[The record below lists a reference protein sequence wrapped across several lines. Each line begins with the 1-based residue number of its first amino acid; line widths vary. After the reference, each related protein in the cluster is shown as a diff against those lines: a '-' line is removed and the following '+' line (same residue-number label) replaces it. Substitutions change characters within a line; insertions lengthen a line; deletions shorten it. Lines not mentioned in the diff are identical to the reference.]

1 MNSALGIVIGLAV
14 LSCIFWILGAGVCRL
29 MGRKEEPGFLWLFGM
44 ALFLGIFSV
53 VDIFTEAGGAA
64 FHVLFYTA
72 LAVLVIAVA
81 LGVVYLVRAG
91 RKEGGSWM
99 RYPARDV
106 WLLLFLVLLVVQIW
120 YGMGNQLY
128 VSRYDTSYYN
138 GNAINALYT
147 DTMYQY
153 DAYTGVYV
161 GKAVAWHD
169 SYSMLIAFLAKLF
182 FMHPLV
188 VVNRIMGVIEIVAA
202 NLAVYEIARVSPK
215 ETVRLR
221 CGRQSSVRSSVCC
234 AGISARFRAII
245 YGRAWQS
252 RNPCWRMYIFRLR
265 CLPLCWRRRRRR
277 KSSAGSCSVSLRSPG
292 RRCR

>member
-1 MNSALGIVIGLAV
+1 MNSALGIVIGLAL

-29 MGRKEEPGFLWLFGM
+29 MKRQEDLGFLWLLGM
-44 ALFLGIFSV
+44 AVFLGLFSV
-53 VDIFTEAGGAA
+53 VDILAEAGGVA

-72 LAVLVIAVA
+72 LGEFVLVLA
-81 LGVVYLVRAG
+81 LCVVYLVRTG
-91 RKEGGSWM
+91 KNKGGFRM
-99 RYPARDV
+99 IRYPVCDV
-106 WLLLFLVLLVVQIW
+106 WLLLFVVLLVVQIW

-169 SYSMLIAFLAKLF
+169 SYSMLVAFLAKLL

-202 NLAVYEIARVSPK
+202 NLAVYEIALRLSKGNRAV
-215 ETVRLR
+215 TVWTLPIS
-221 CGRQSSVRSSVCC
+221 CS
-234 AGISARFRAII
+234 AGIWARFRATIC
-245 YGRAWQS
+245 GRAWRS
-252 RNPCWRMYIFRLR
+252 LNPCWRMYIFRLR
-265 CLPLCWRRRRRR
+265 CLPLCWQRKRRR
-277 KSSAGSCSVSLRSPG
+277 KSSAGSYLASLGSLG
-292 RRCR
+292 QRCR

>member
-1 MNSALGIVIGLAV
+1 MHFLDIGGGSLPSYGAEGRAGLFVAV
-14 LSCIFWILGAGVCRL
+14 RYGTFPRDFLRCGYFHRGGRCGVPC
-29 MGRKEEPGFLWLFGM
+29 
-44 ALFLGIFSV
+44 A
-53 VDIFTEAGGAA
+53 
-64 FHVLFYTA
+64 FYTA

-169 SYSMLIAFLAKLF
+169 SYSMLIAF
-182 FMHPLV
+182 
-188 VVNRIMGVIEIVAA
+188 
-202 NLAVYEIARVSPK
+202 
-215 ETVRLR
+215 
-221 CGRQSSVRSSVCC
+221 
-234 AGISARFRAII
+234 
-245 YGRAWQS
+245 
-252 RNPCWRMYIFRLR
+252 
-265 CLPLCWRRRRRR
+265 
-277 KSSAGSCSVSLRSPG
+277 
-292 RRCR
+292 